1 VSMVDATSPEN
12 SLGLNSRQADRDHSK
27 NHLNYKIY
35 GDIQLDYCYKIKL
48 LLFYLQIDRESI
60 HVDMYPRETKSNNF
74 KKMNLNTRIPV
85 LQISA
90 VELLTDSNAILR
102 FLADGSSYLPSDPLT
117 KTKFLQ

>member
-1 VSMVDATSPEN
+1 MVDATSPEN
-12 SLGLNSRQADRDHSK
+12 SLGLNSRQAGRGHSK

-35 GDIQLDYCYKIKL
+35 GDIQSDYYYKIKL
-48 LLFYLQIDRESI
+48 LLFYLQIDHESI
-60 HVDMYPRETKSNNF
+60 HVDMYPRETESNNF

-102 FLADGSSYLPSDPLT
+102 FLADGSSYLPSDPLA